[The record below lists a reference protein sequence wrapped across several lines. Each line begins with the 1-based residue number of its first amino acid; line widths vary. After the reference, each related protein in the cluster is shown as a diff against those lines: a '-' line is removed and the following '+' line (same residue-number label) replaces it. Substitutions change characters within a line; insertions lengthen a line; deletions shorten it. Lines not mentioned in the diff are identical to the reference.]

1 MPYDSGEEIR
11 HFIVRQVDAHPADIA
26 KLASDKFGIEP
37 PAIRWHLRQILNK
50 NGDAKIIY
58 PTAAKWAQEAAML
71 IHGHIKLIGHVT
83 DKGVKSLVK
92 GLWAKIIEE
101 AANQE
106 QDRID
111 SLIFKALKK
120 IPKKFVIPQGPFKT
134 REE

>member
-1 MPYDSGEEIR
+1 MKKKLFKELQESVEEAVKYSQGKPSKCR
-11 HFIVRQVDAHPADIA
+11 VTQWV
-26 KLASDKFGIEP
+26 LQP
-37 PAIRWHLRQILNK
+37 PEKDECYKYVKVFLNK

-101 AANQE
+101 AANQQE
-106 QDRID
+106 
-111 SLIFKALKK
+111 K
-120 IPKKFVIPQGPFKT
+120 
-134 REE
+134 